1 MTPEEK
7 SLLERTYKIAEENN
21 VILRGI
27 RRANR
32 ISTIMRILYWLVIV
46 GVTLGAFYY
55 LQPYID
61 SMFEIIDKAQ
71 ESIQSIGA
79 TVGEVQ
85 GALKTLPR

>member
-7 SLLERTYKIAEENN
+7 SLLERTHKIAEDNN

-32 ISTIMRILYWLVIV
+32 ISTVMRILYWLIIV

-71 ESIQSIGA
+71 ESIQSMGG
-79 TVGEVQ
+79 TVREVQ
-85 GALKTLPR
+85 GAFSSTPR